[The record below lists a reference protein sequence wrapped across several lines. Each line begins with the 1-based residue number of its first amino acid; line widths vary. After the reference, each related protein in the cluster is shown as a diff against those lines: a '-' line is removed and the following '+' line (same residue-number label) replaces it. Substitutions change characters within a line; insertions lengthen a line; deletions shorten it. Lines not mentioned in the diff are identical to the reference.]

1 MRQQLADITSDFVGK
16 RHSLTLRQ
24 TPKWA
29 QSLILI
35 LSFFGASALLASFII
50 RIDEVITVSG
60 SLRPFTGT
68 GEILA
73 PVTATL
79 DDVLV
84 SEGDFVEKGQVLAL
98 YDTRKAR
105 INKAHLQEQIALT
118 KQSLQQNIELKN
130 IQRSSD
136 FL

>member
-35 LSFFGASALLASFII
+35 LSFFGASALLASFVI
-50 RIDEVITVSG
+50 RIDEVITVAG
-60 SLRPFTGT
+60 SLRPFSGT

-79 DDVLV
+79 EEVMV
-84 SEGDFVEKGQVLAL
+84 SEGDLVEKGQILAA
-98 YDTRKAR
+98 YDTRKAK
-105 INKAHLQEQIALT
+105 ITKLNLIKQIALT
-118 KQSLQQNIELKN
+118 K
-130 IQRSSD
+130 
-136 FL
+136 

>member
-1 MRQQLADITSDFVGK
+1 MRQRLADITSDFVGK

-24 TPKWA
+24 TPRWA

-60 SLRPFTGT
+60 SLRPFSGT

-79 DDVLV
+79 EDVMV
-84 SEGDFVEKGQVLAL
+84 SEGDLVEKDQVLAI
-98 YDTRKAR
+98 YDTRNAK
-105 INKAHLQEQIALT
+105 INKANLNEQIALT
-118 KQSLQQNIELKN
+118 KKSLQQNIELRKIN
-130 IQRSSD
+130 Y
-136 FL
+136 LLNL

>member
-1 MRQQLADITSDFVGK
+1 MGTRFNINT
-16 RHSLTLRQ
+16 
-24 TPKWA
+24 
-29 QSLILI
+29 
-35 LSFFGASALLASFII
+35 FFFRASALLASFII

-105 INKAHLQEQIALT
+105 INKAICKTCLDQAIASA
-118 KQSLQQNIELKN
+118 KS
-130 IQRSSD
+130 
-136 FL
+136 